1 MAFKVHLVEF
11 YDIISVL
18 NAFLKIIWILPIL
31 LNYTLATFW
40 SFKKGQFYANLV
52 HKGSFSLYICWF

>member
-18 NAFLKIIWILPIL
+18 IH
-31 LNYTLATFW
+31 
-40 SFKKGQFYANLV
+40 FKKSFEFYQF
-52 HKGSFSLYICWF
+52 